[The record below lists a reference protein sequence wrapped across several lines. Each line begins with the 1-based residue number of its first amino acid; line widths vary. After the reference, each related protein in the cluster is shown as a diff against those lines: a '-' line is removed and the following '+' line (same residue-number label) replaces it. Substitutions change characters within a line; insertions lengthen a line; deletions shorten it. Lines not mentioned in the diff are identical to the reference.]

1 MKTARINQLKNKNF
15 ILSNENGKN
24 SINTKLIY
32 NLYKKEFID
41 ECDAIIIEKQ
51 KIFLEKY
58 FNKIHLIIKYEY
70 GDDIFEKIHKLMI

>member
-24 SINTKLIY
+24 NINSKLIY

-41 ECDAIIIEKQ
+41 ECDSIIIEKQ

-58 FNKIHLIIKYEY
+58 FNKIHLIIKCEY
-70 GDDIFEKIHKLMI
+70 GDDIFEKKCTN